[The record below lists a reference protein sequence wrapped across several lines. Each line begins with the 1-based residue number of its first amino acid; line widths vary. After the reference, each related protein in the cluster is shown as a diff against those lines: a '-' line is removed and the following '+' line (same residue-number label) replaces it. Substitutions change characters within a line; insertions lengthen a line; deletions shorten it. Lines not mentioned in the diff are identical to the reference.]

1 VARLE
6 VSDFAESDLA
16 DIYNAIL
23 SQMVRRS
30 RSASCN
36 VWESAID
43 RLRDFPES
51 GRTCVRLTGKSLRV
65 LPVERWIVV
74 YRFDGETDMVLR
86 VVDAARELSQVRL
99 EET

>member
-1 VARLE
+1 MARLE

-23 SQMVRRS
+23 ITNGEALAERILQRMG
-30 RSASCN
+30 
-36 VWESAID
+36 SAID

-51 GRTCVRLTGKSLRV
+51 GRTYVRLTGESLRV

-74 YRFDGETDMVLR
+74 YRFDGETALVLR
-86 VVDAARELSQVRL
+86 VVDAATELSQVRL